1 MIRKTVIIL
10 TTAAAMAVPVIASAS
25 HSEGEYQYAKVVDVE
40 NLYRYET
47 VQIPHRECYTTTAHR
62 EVRRDDYR
70 HDRGRRYSGSGF
82 STVAGGV
89 IGGVIGHQFG
99 KGNGR
104 DAMTIAGTLIGAAV
118 GHNAS
123 HRREQVRPSYTV
135 VRSYPVERCE
145 TRYTTEERRVAD
157 GYQVTYRFAGR
168 EYSTQ
173 TYEHPGKE
181 IRVRVAV
188 TPVEA

>member
-10 TTAAAMAVPVIASAS
+10 TTAAAMAVPGIASAS
-25 HSEGEYQYAKVVDVE
+25 HDDDQYQYARVVDVE
-40 NLYRYET
+40 DLYRYET
-47 VQIPHRECYTTTAHR
+47 IQIPHRECYTTTAHR
-62 EVRRDDYR
+62 EVRRNDYR
-70 HDRGRRYSGSGF
+70 HDRGRRHSGSGF

-104 DAMTIAGTLIGAAV
+104 DAMTIVGTLIGAAV
-118 GHNAS
+118 GHNAG
-123 HRREQVRPSYTV
+123 HRREDVRPSYTV

-145 TRYTTEERRVAD
+145 TRYTTEQRRVAD
-157 GYQVTYRFAGR
+157 GYRVTYRFAGR
-168 EYSTQ
+168 DYTTQ
-173 TYEHPGKE
+173 TYDHPGEE
-181 IRVRVAV
+181 IRIRVAV